1 MQAKVINRY
10 MRNLKRIFTVILT
23 IFVLSAL
30 CGCSGSSISSEGSV
44 SSAAEQAPAS
54 ASEAVPDKKTDKNGN
69 INAASDNLS
78 NTSDESLNQNTQ
90 AVSLKVHFIDVGQGD
105 SEFIELP
112 DGTTMLIDSGE
123 ADKAEALKGYIKGL
137 GYEKINYI
145 IASHPHSD
153 HIGGMADILN
163 SFAAEKFFMPKAVSS
178 SSCFENMLK
187 AVQENGCK
195 AEYITAGKVLAAN
208 SSLGFSITAVAPVKE
223 YKDLNNSSAVLRLTY
238 KSSSFLFTGDAEAE
252 AEQDIISNGT
262 DVHSDV
268 LKAGHH
274 GSSSSSSKNFLAA
287 VSPKYAV
294 ISCGSGNSY
303 GHPHAETISKLKGLN
318 VQIYRTDLL
327 GSIICETN
335 GYEYKIYA
343 NGYKTPEGSE
353 TVNTNAPVKE
363 QSGDTLTASENIP
376 LFKTKTGKAYHREN
390 CQGLKNSKLPIT
402 LEEARTEGLTPCKTC
417 KPPA

>member
-1 MQAKVINRY
+1 

-54 ASEAVPDKKTDKNGN
+54 ASEAVLDKKSDKTGN
-69 INAASDNLS
+69 INADSANLS
-78 NTSDESLNQNTQ
+78 NTSDESLNQNPQT
-90 AVSLKVHFIDVGQGD
+90 ASSDKKLKVHFIDVGQGD

-145 IASHPHSD
+145 VASHPHSD

-195 AEYITAGKVLAAN
+195 AEYISAGKVLAAN
-208 SSLGFSITAVAPVKE
+208 SSLGFSIAALAPVKE

-303 GHPHAETISKLKGLN
+303 GHP
-318 VQIYRTDLL
+318 
-327 GSIICETN
+327 
-335 GYEYKIYA
+335 
-343 NGYKTPEGSE
+343 TPKPYLS
-353 TVNTNAPVKE
+353 
-363 QSGDTLTASENIP
+363 SG
-376 LFKTKTGKAYHREN
+376 G
-390 CQGLKNSKLPIT
+390 
-402 LEEARTEGLTPCKTC
+402 
-417 KPPA
+417 